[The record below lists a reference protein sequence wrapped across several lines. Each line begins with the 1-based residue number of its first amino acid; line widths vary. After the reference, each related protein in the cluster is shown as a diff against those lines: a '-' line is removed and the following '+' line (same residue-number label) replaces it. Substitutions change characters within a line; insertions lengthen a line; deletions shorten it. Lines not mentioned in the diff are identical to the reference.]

1 VAQCNEALCVV
12 FIKAPIILYIARAT
26 PTNLL
31 YVSSDSLLL
40 LCIRLPRA
48 RYENAPV
55 QIYALQRLL
64 YSFGYKQFYMFNC
77 VVSGEIL
84 RSAGETYDGS
94 SAGNFYNF

>member
-1 VAQCNEALCVV
+1 MHTRVFRTRDTHTVRAAQCNEALCAV

-48 RYENAPV
+48 RYENASV
-55 QIYALQRLL
+55 QIYALQTL
-64 YSFGYKQFYMFNC
+64 C
-77 VVSGEIL
+77 VAAV
-84 RSAGETYDGS
+84 TNS
-94 SAGNFYNF
+94 SACLTLVLLMWRIG

>member
-1 VAQCNEALCVV
+1 MHTSVFRTGDTHTVRVAQCIEALCAV

-48 RYENAPV
+48 YYENASV
-55 QIYALQRLL
+55 QIYALQTL
-64 YSFGYKQFYMFNC
+64 C
-77 VVSGEIL
+77 VASVTNSTCLISL
-84 RSAGETYDGS
+84 RQR
-94 SAGNFYNF
+94 NF

>member
-1 VAQCNEALCVV
+1 VAQCNEALCAV

-48 RYENAPV
+48 RCENASV
-55 QIYALQRLL
+55 QIYALQTLR
-64 YSFGYKQFYMFNC
+64 SFDYKQFYVFNF
-77 VVSGEIL
+77 VASEELLI
-84 RSAGETYDGS
+84 SPGETYFVS
-94 SAGNFYNF
+94 STENFKNS